1 MLVTG
6 IELVLA
12 VLGVIVLLSVGVIVA
27 IALVLRAALRRVRRS
42 RALGGAALRARAR
55 VAHGPQR
62 TVLAL
67 RVRLDESMRSGRA
80 AVGIATDP
88 AGTAGSMSGVPAS
101 AAGAGLHG
109 ELPRLFRRISHEAST
124 LDLQLRLME
133 SETDARA
140 LADELPAARSRVE
153 QVELLVRRVRH
164 AVAAG
169 LSGSSDDALTALGAD
184 VDREVAALHAG
195 VEELQRLNRRDGR
208 TGTTGRPTAAS
219 AVRDEGNRP

>member
-6 IELVLA
+6 IEIVLA
-12 VLGVIVLLSVGVIVA
+12 MLGVIVLLSAGVVVA
-27 IALVLRAALRRVRRS
+27 FVLVLRAVMRRIRQS
-42 RALGGAALRARAR
+42 RAVGGAALRARAR
-55 VAHGPQR
+55 VARGPQR

-67 RVRLDESMRSGRA
+67 RVRLDESLRSGRA
-80 AVGIATDP
+80 AVQIATESPD
-88 AGTAGSMSGVPAS
+88 AVTVGSSS
-101 AAGAGLHG
+101 
-109 ELPRLFRRISHEAST
+109 ELPRLFRRIGDEAST

-133 SETDARA
+133 SETDAGA
-140 LADELPAARSRVE
+140 LAGELPAARGRVE

-169 LSGSSDDALTALGAD
+169 LAGTSDDALSAISAE

-208 TGTTGRPTAAS
+208 AATTARPQAAS
-219 AVRDEGNRP
+219 SVRDEGNRR